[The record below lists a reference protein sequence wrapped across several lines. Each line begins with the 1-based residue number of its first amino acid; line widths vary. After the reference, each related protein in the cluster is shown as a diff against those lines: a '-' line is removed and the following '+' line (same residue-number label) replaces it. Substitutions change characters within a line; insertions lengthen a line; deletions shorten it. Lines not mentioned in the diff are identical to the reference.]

1 MTYDFDTVID
11 RRESNSEKWDV
22 KAGELPL
29 TTADMD
35 FKTAPEILSAMQE
48 KISFGVFGY
57 EYPTEAYFKS
67 VQDWQKAEH
76 HAFASTDWM
85 IFTTG
90 VIPAI
95 TASVNFLSQA
105 GDKVL
110 VMEPVYNIFY
120 NSIINSGRQVLAS
133 QLVYDQANLKYSVDW
148 ADFEK
153 KLADPLTSLLLL
165 CNPHN
170 PTGHV
175 WSKEELEKILLL
187 AQKYSVTVIS
197 DEIHGDL
204 VLSGPDYVPAFSLE
218 EKFTSNVISLVS
230 PSKTFNL
237 AALHAATAI
246 VPNPA
251 LRARFNRAVNKYE
264 VAEPNLL
271 AIPATIAAY
280 EKGGPWLHKLKAY
293 LLENR
298 NYLAAFLAD
307 NLPQIKLA
315 SEGAT
320 YLAWLDLSSIT
331 NDSAEFAWQLR
342 EKTGL
347 IVNPGSVYGGNGSS
361 FIRLNLAYP
370 RVQIKD
376 ALQRLQ
382 DFLTEE

>member
-11 RRESNSEKWDV
+11 RQESNSEKWDV

-175 WSKEELEKILLL
+175 WSEEELEKILLL
-187 AQKYSVTVIS
+187 AQ
-197 DEIHGDL
+197 
-204 VLSGPDYVPAFSLE
+204 
-218 EKFTSNVISLVS
+218 
-230 PSKTFNL
+230 
-237 AALHAATAI
+237 
-246 VPNPA
+246 
-251 LRARFNRAVNKYE
+251 
-264 VAEPNLL
+264 
-271 AIPATIAAY
+271 
-280 EKGGPWLHKLKAY
+280 
-293 LLENR
+293 
-298 NYLAAFLAD
+298 
-307 NLPQIKLA
+307 
-315 SEGAT
+315 
-320 YLAWLDLSSIT
+320 
-331 NDSAEFAWQLR
+331 
-342 EKTGL
+342 
-347 IVNPGSVYGGNGSS
+347 
-361 FIRLNLAYP
+361 
-370 RVQIKD
+370 
-376 ALQRLQ
+376 
-382 DFLTEE
+382 